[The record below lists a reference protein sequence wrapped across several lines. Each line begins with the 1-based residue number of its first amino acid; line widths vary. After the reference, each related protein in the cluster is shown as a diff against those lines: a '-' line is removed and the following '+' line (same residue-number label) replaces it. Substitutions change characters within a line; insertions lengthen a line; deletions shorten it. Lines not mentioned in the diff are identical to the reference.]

1 MTEFQQPKPVQTK
14 SAREER
20 IARELGERPKEFAT
34 KILDFV
40 DEHLPTINESA
51 FIKQVVPLLER
62 ILVPANRKAYQR
74 FVVDMMMPLKVVDD
88 HDRTKVIHVVPALS
102 RTPRTTIPQ
111 ADGGLSVGDVIH
123 NMNRYRDLH
132 RIDLIDDTMRGFLQR
147 ITILP
152 DVIDDILLPIHRIL
166 RTYGKELDVTANAQ
180 NPLGKDSLPP
190 SADARGELVSTLS
203 PPSSCFTDEEDE
215 D

>member
-1 MTEFQQPKPVQTK
+1 MTEFQQPQPVKTK

-20 IARELGERPKEFAT
+20 IAREMGERPKEYAT
-34 KILDFV
+34 KILAAV
-40 DEHLPTINESA
+40 DDNLPTINESA
-51 FIKQVVPLLER
+51 FVKQVLPLLEK

-88 HDRTKVIHVVPALS
+88 QDRTKVLHLVPPLVK
-102 RTPRTTIPQ
+102 TPRTTIPQ

-123 NMNRYRDLH
+123 NMNRYRDLNQLG
-132 RIDLIDDTMRGFLQR
+132 LIDDTTRGYLQR

-152 DVIDDILLPIHRIL
+152 DTIEDILLPIHRIL
-166 RTYGKELDVTANAQ
+166 RAYGRELDVTADAS
-180 NPLGKDSLPP
+180 NPLGKDSLPQ
-190 SADARGELVSTLS
+190 SADKRAEVNSTLS